1 MRSIQKACE
10 LDYGP
15 AFFNLGY
22 SYQQGRGVAQDYAR
36 MNELYSKACVMDYGA
51 ACFNLGVSYWS
62 GKDVQQDKSRAKE
75 FFGKSCD
82 LSYEEGCDSYREL
95 SQEGGK

>member
-1 MRSIQKACE
+1 
-10 LDYGP
+10 
-15 AFFNLGY
+15 
-22 SYQQGRGVAQDYAR
+22 
-36 MNELYSKACVMDYGA
+36 MNEAYG
-51 ACFNLGVSYWS
+51 CFNLGVFYRS
-62 GKDVQQDKSRAKE
+62 GKDVKQDKSRAKE